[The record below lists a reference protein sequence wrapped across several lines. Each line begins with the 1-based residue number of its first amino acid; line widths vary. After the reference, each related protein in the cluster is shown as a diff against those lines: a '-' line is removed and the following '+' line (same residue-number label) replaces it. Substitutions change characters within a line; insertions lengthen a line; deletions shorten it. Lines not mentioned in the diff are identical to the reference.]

1 MTMSVMDMAPQWS
14 SAILAWPAILAQSL
28 IFGSAMLCIALRTRA
43 ADRSNP
49 GDALARSLRGWWRGL
64 ATVVMVLCPLMFVG
78 EVADMAGVTW
88 WGALPLLGEVLAQT
102 WAGHTWMVRLPAA
115 AALAL
120 AAWLPIRDR
129 TRPIALGICSAV
141 IMLCGSLKSHAIDF
155 GAMSVALRFVHAIAA
170 ATWIGALFG
179 YWIGA
184 RRTALDEREAAA
196 ATLSLLATWAVILLI
211 VTGGYVAWEAL
222 GHNLGNLLYSS
233 YGRVLSIKLE
243 AFAVLLAI
251 GGHNRFVLLPT
262 LDRASSQRLLI
273 RNVRV
278 EVILIAGVIG
288 VAALLAAT
296 PPASM
301 AMKLSAADPPG
312 ASAAAMAK

>member
-14 SAILAWPAILAQSL
+14 SAIMAWPAILAQSL

-43 ADRSNP
+43 ADRSKP

-64 ATVVMVLCPLMFVG
+64 ATVVMVFCPLMFVG

-88 WGALPLLGEVLAQT
+88 SSALPLLGEVLAQT
-102 WAGHTWMVRLPAA
+102 WAGHTWTVRLPAA
-115 AALAL
+115 GALAL

-129 TRPIALGICSAV
+129 MRPVALGIFSAV

-155 GAMSVALRFVHAIAA
+155 GAMAVALRFVHAIAA

-184 RRTALDEREAAA
+184 RRTNPDDRIPVAVALSR
-196 ATLSLLATWAVILLI
+196 LATWSVVLLI
-211 VTGGYVAWEAL
+211 VSGSYVAWEAL
-222 GHNLGNLLYSS
+222 GHNLGYLLYSS
-233 YGRVLSIKLE
+233 YGRVLTIKLE

-251 GGHNRFVLLPT
+251 GGYNRFVLLPT
-262 LDRASSQRLLI
+262 LDRASSRRLLI

-296 PPASM
+296 PPARM
-301 AMKLSAADPPG
+301 AMNLSAADRPG
-312 ASAAAMAK
+312 ASASALTK